1 MFVSNHCNELEFLA
15 TPKVMPAHSVFSPLS
30 RSSSKLDRH
39 YTDCYWMSKDTVRLN
54 TLHSCAFKLMM
65 LNKINDFMHKVPLVT
80 LAIL

>member
-1 MFVSNHCNELEFLA
+1 
-15 TPKVMPAHSVFSPLS
+15 
-30 RSSSKLDRH
+30 
-39 YTDCYWMSKDTVRLN
+39 MSKDTVRLN